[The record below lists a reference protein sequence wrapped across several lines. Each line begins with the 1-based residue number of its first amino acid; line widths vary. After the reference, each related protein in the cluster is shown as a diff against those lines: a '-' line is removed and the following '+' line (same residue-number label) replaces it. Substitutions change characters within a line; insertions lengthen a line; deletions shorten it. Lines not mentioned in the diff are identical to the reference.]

1 MSRVFSTSLRCR
13 LPILLFAFQ
22 AALLFIFLLFAT
34 YDRHTDAASQ
44 PADVDPAVNQ
54 LYVFF
59 SLFQDI
65 QLMLLVGLGLLLAF
79 MKGYGVSAVA
89 YNFLLSNFC
98 MQWALIVQGFV
109 YHYHEGKIHLGL
121 YNLLTAEFAT
131 VTVLISAGA
140 ILGRTS
146 PIQLLLMGFCEVP
159 LYVASEWLFLS
170 YFRAVDIGGSVT
182 VHVFSCYFGL
192 GASIALYR
200 SGLQARHPKETPSYV
215 SDLLSLVGAVFLWVF
230 WPSFVSVLVHPG
242 DAQHRAVLHTW
253 MALSASVLTTFA
265 ISSLLEKKGKV
276 SMGHLQNATLAGG
289 VAIGTVADMAI
300 HPGGAFL
307 LGIMSSVVCIFGFKY
322 VTPFLASKLR
332 IQDQCGIHNLHGL
345 PGIMGAVAGMV
356 AILVVPDEAYGHQL
370 YHVFPARSPL
380 LQNATVETTFIGES
394 SGRSASQQVLF
405 QAVGLGV
412 SVLVSLIGGYLT
424 GLLLKLPFLAQP
436 PDPFCFDDELYFQIQ
451 KPLETLSIQPVE
463 DHADGDLQMPL
474 KNKV

>member
-13 LPILLFAFQ
+13 LPVLLFVFQ
-22 AALLFIFLLFAT
+22 G
-34 YDRHTDAASQ
+34 
-44 PADVDPAVNQ
+44 
-54 LYVFF
+54 LYAFF

-98 MQWALIVQGFV
+98 MQWALIVQGFI

-131 VTVLISAGA
+131 VAVLISAGA
-140 ILGRTS
+140 ILGRTT
-146 PIQLLLMGFCEVP
+146 
-159 LYVASEWLFLS
+159 SEWLILS
-170 YFRAVDIGGSVT
+170 YFQAVDIGGSVT

-200 SGLQARHPKETPSYV
+200 SGLQTGHPKETPSYI
-215 SDLLSLVGAVFLWVF
+215 SDLLSLVGAIFLWVF

-242 DAQHRAVLHTW
+242 DGQHRAVLHTW
-253 MALSASVLTTFA
+253 VALSASVLTTFA

-300 HPGGAFL
+300 NPGGAFL
-307 LGIMSSVVCIFGFKY
+307 LGILSSLACILGFKY
-322 VTPFLASKLR
+322 MTPFLANKLR

-345 PGIMGAVAGMV
+345 PGIIGAVAGI
-356 AILVVPDEAYGHQL
+356 ATI
-370 YHVFPARSPL
+370 L
-380 LQNATVETTFIGES
+380 LQA
-394 SGRSASQQVLF
+394 LF

-412 SVLVSLIGGYLT
+412 SVIISLVGGYLT

-436 PDPFCFDDELYFQIQ
+436 PDQFCFDDELYFQIQ
-451 KPLETLSIQPVE
+451 KPLETLSVDQVDE
-463 DHADGDLQMPL
+463 DLQIFEVLMATSP
-474 KNKV
+474 

>member
-13 LPILLFAFQ
+13 LPVLLFVFQ
-22 AALLFIFLLFAT
+22 GVLLLIFVLFTT
-34 YDRHTDAASQ
+34 YDGHTDAASQ
-44 PADVDPAVNQ
+44 PSDVDPAGNQ
-54 LYVFF
+54 LYAFF

-98 MQWALIVQGFV
+98 MQWALIVQGFI

-131 VTVLISAGA
+131 VAVLISAGA
-140 ILGRTS
+140 ILGRTT
-146 PIQLLLMGFCEVP
+146 
-159 LYVASEWLFLS
+159 SEWLILS
-170 YFRAVDIGGSVT
+170 YFQAVDIGGSVT

-200 SGLQARHPKETPSYV
+200 SGLQTGHPKETPSYI
-215 SDLLSLVGAVFLWVF
+215 SDLLSLVGAIFLWVF

-242 DAQHRAVLHTW
+242 DGQHRAVLHTW
-253 MALSASVLTTFA
+253 VALSASVLTTFA

-300 HPGGAFL
+300 NPGGAFL
-307 LGIMSSVVCIFGFKY
+307 LGILSSLACILGFKY
-322 VTPFLASKLR
+322 MTPFLANKLR

-345 PGIMGAVAGMV
+345 PGIIGAVAG
-356 AILVVPDEAYGHQL
+356 I
-370 YHVFPARSPL
+370 
-380 LQNATVETTFIGES
+380 ATIF
-394 SGRSASQQVLF
+394 ASQQALF

-412 SVLVSLIGGYLT
+412 SVIISLVGGYLT

-436 PDPFCFDDELYFQIQ
+436 PDQFCFDDELYFQIQ
-451 KPLETLSIQPVE
+451 KPLETLSVDQVDE
-463 DHADGDLQMPL
+463 DLQIHMTHYYYYYRCVKSTKAL
-474 KNKV
+474 LG